1 MLLLLTLFG
10 STTMA
15 ISAPVKGAF
24 TQGSTLRHITIMT
37 LTSALGLFAIMFVDF
52 IDLLYIKSLGTAETA
67 AAIGFA
73 GNVLFYLTSI
83 NIGISIAAGVLI
95 GRAMGAGKR
104 EDARQISADFFAL
117 AFIGMALLGVLLWW
131 FTPDILGLLGAEG
144 EAHQLAAGY
153 LRIMWWSAPLF
164 VLGFVG
170 MAALRAVGDA
180 KGSMHCTLAAAVVNA
195 LLDPLFIFEQPMSAL
210 GIDWAFGLG
219 LGVDGA
225 AWASLLARLTMV
237 LVAVYAMVYK
247 HDLIAKID
255 FKRSVRKI
263 AVISAIAVP
272 AMLTNFA
279 TPVGDSFI
287 TRAIAGFG
295 DEAVSAF
302 AVIGR
307 IIAIAFSVTFAL
319 SGAVGPILAQNLGA
333 SLYERVQ
340 RTLWQSIAFAVVYIL
355 SVASFLLLMEP
366 YLLQMVNAKAAEA
379 ELIVFFLHT
388 ISFSFVFVAIM
399 FISNACFNNA
409 GKPTWA
415 TALNFTRA
423 LGAAPLA
430 FWAAKH
436 YGPEGVLMAQ
446 ATCTAVVSMV
456 SLYLAYRVLNRLAS
470 GDEHYIAPRRRNVLW
485 RIPVFNYGCARPPAL
500 DETTYQEADIPSG
513 KIIAPD

>member
-1 MLLLLTLFG
+1 MA
-10 STTMA
+10 ST
-15 ISAPVKGAF
+15 SPSRGAF
-24 TQGSTLRHITIMT
+24 TEGSTFRHITIMT
-37 LTSALGLFAIMFVDF
+37 LTSALGLFAIMLVDF
-52 IDLLYIKSLGTAETA
+52 IDLLYIKSLGTTETA

-83 NIGISIAAGVLI
+83 NIGVSIAAGVLI
-95 GRAMGAGKR
+95 GRAMGSGKR
-104 EDARQISADFFAL
+104 GEAREISADFFAL
-117 AFIGMALLGVLLWW
+117 SFFAMTLLGVLLWW
-131 FTPDILGLLGAEG
+131 LTPEILSLLGAEG
-144 EAHQLAAGY
+144 ETHKLATGY

-180 KGSMHCTLAAAVVNA
+180 KASMNCTLAAAVVNA
-195 LLDPLFIFEQPMSAL
+195 LLDPLFIFERPLSAL
-210 GIDWAFGLG
+210 GVDWAFGLG

-225 AWASLLARLTMV
+225 AWASLLARLVMV

-247 HDLIAKID
+247 HDLVAKID
-255 FKRSVRKI
+255 LNRSVRKI

-287 TRAIAGFG
+287 TRAIAEFG

-333 SLYERVQ
+333 GLYERVQ
-340 RTLWQSIAFAVVYIL
+340 RTLWQSIGFAVIYIL
-355 SVASFLLLMEP
+355 MIASLMLLIEP
-366 YLLQMVNAKAAEA
+366 YLLQLFNAKAAEA
-379 ELIVFFLHT
+379 ELIGFFLHS
-388 ISFSFVFVAIM
+388 ISFTFVFVAIM
-399 FISNACFNNA
+399 FICNACFNNT

-415 TALNFTRA
+415 TALNFGRA

-436 YGPEGVLMAQ
+436 YGPEGVFVAQ
-446 ATCTAVVSMV
+446 AAWTAIISMV
-456 SLYLAYRVLNRLAS
+456 SLLLAHRILSRLES
-470 GDEHYIAPRRRNVLW
+470 GDEHFKGANRRNVLW
-485 RIPVFNYGCARPPAL
+485 RVPVLSHGCARPPAL
-500 DETTYQEADIPSG
+500 DETIYQPQTAKAELT
-513 KIIAPD
+513 K